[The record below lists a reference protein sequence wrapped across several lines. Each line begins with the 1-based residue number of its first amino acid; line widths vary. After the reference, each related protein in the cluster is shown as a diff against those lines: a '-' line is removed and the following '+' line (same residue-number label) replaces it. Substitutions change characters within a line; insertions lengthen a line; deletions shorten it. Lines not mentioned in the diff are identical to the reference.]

1 VFDFPEK
8 IFEEKQVAGNF
19 CAEIRNSGPMQ
30 SGYPPSQFR
39 SGKHSKRRQAALLRY
54 HLRCHKKGN
63 RNMNQEDRMVDIEI
77 RLARQDDM
85 LDELNK
91 LVYRQQLKIDQ
102 LEALCTAL
110 ARRIKDAADNSNAG
124 QVANER
130 PPHY

>member
-1 VFDFPEK
+1 
-8 IFEEKQVAGNF
+8 
-19 CAEIRNSGPMQ
+19 
-30 SGYPPSQFR
+30 
-39 SGKHSKRRQAALLRY
+39 
-54 HLRCHKKGN
+54 
-63 RNMNQEDRMVDIEI
+63 MNQEDRMVDIEI

-110 ARRIKDAADNSNAG
+110 ARRIKDAADNNNAG